1 MKFFYDLLSLTF
13 LTVSAIIGAGF
24 LSGREIVA
32 FFGTDGFLP
41 FIIFSFIIS
50 AAFFYLCYYSGA
62 KEKSLEDL
70 NGRLF
75 TYPKC
80 VGVAVYVASFISASG
95 AASGITALFS
105 VIFPTIKIPIFA
117 LIFIIAA
124 DFVSV
129 KGVIGVEKISF
140 VLTPLLV
147 VTVAILIVFCG
158 KTDFSTE
165 NVNAVKGGLKTVLYA
180 SMNCFINLPALTDG
194 ARGKGKKTLIFSA
207 ILSAL
212 IISFL
217 ALFIAASIK
226 GAKTSFADTPL
237 LFAVGGSP
245 IFAASLLFA
254 LITSLFSAYYPLYNF
269 ANKKGKIVG
278 VVSLTIAVFSFSLL
292 GVKNI
297 IDGIYPVI
305 GVMGAVYLIKCFIY
319 AVRCRYKKPAYEH
332 NKDKKEKVK

>member
-1 MKFFYDLLSLTF
+1 MKFFYDVLSLTF

-32 FFGTDGFLP
+32 FFGTDAFLP

-62 KEKSLEDL
+62 KENSLEDL

-75 TYPKC
+75 IYPKS

-95 AASGITALFS
+95 AASGISALFS
-105 VIFPTIKIPIFA
+105 AVFPAIKIPIFA

-129 KGVIGVEKISF
+129 KGVLGVEKVSF
-140 VLTPLLV
+140 ILTPLLV
-147 VTVAILIVFCG
+147 LTVAILIVFCG

-165 NVNAVKGGLKTVLYA
+165 NVNAIKGGLKTVLYA

-194 ARGKGKKTLIFSA
+194 ARGKNKTELMFSA

-212 IISFL
+212 ITSFL
-217 ALFIAASIK
+217 ALFIAAAIK

-245 IFAASLLFA
+245 IFAASLLIA
-254 LITSLFSAYYPLYNF
+254 LITSLFSAYYPLYGL
-269 ANKKGKIVG
+269 AKKKGKRAG
-278 VVSLTIAVFSFSLL
+278 VVLLTAAVFLFSLL

-305 GVMGAVYLIKCFIY
+305 GVMGTVYLLKCFIY
-319 AVRCRYKKPAYEH
+319 AVRCRYKNHGYEH
-332 NKDKKEKVK
+332 NKDKKEK